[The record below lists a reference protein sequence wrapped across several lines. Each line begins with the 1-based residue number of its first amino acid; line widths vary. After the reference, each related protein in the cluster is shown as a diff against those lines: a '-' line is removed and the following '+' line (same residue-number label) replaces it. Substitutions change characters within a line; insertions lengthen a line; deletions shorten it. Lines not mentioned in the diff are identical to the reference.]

1 MATTW
6 HANPLSSCQRATP
19 SGAVAK
25 EFKIPQTGR
34 CAAAGINL
42 DLQLDRTF
50 FIARAN
56 VAGRIAVT
64 VANNRH
70 VKVGTIAVHVI
81 GFEETL
87 VPSPARKVFLQHTL
101 HIQDAGEHAVAPTD
115 AVVPG
120 PPDEHGM
127 WLARKGR
134 HVVPFS
140 IPLEGIVKS
149 TPGLVETH
157 GAGAAGGGGGDAPR
171 SAGGAGPLPSSFAER
186 KVGGVRYVVC
196 CTLELK
202 HVSQTTPLPPL
213 TTVTPLIVLESLPTP
228 RAETFGFSFPQ
239 AVDAGSPL
247 HAETTAVV
255 AGRTW
260 FGKSG
265 EVRLRATAQVP
276 GGDGAWLAGL
286 PGMVSVEVE
295 NGSRRSVD
303 VLTLSLIRRI
313 KTFAQSS
320 SSSSFTAALN
330 ASQSPASSST
340 TLHDTSSLLLPLSF
354 SRNIAAKRVWRRSD
368 MSTGSNSIADAV
380 AGSDDTAATGPVA
393 KWRGVVKGEKRALV
407 VHIDVPISARSI
419 RFASLL
425 DVSYVIQVSIKPR
438 RSRALEVEIPVTIL
452 HPASLYVNLPSI
464 TVAARCS
471 QGQPTKARLHDA
483 AAAANAEPG
492 YIPLSANIT
501 TGTAAAAAE
510 RNAGAGGSSTRGST
524 SHSLI
529 NDDHITIPTPATTG
543 TVAAAAAAGNDGN
556 DDLVLAIKT
565 LASLHTVSVT
575 TATPPVSSSLSAV
588 PASAPPL
595 RRGGGTLPDSSSSS
609 LYTAPR
615 RHPTTTATAN
625 AIVVPPENPPSPAAT
640 RAASTSST
648 GSVPGG
654 AAGHQP
660 AVVVAQQQQ
669 QPTGYHQHESQQYP
683 YFAADGGS
691 SAVQGGGSVR
701 NASSYADGSTDDG
714 TATRVEQEDIA
725 ATIDRMFEGFPEC
738 EVR

>member
-6 HANPLSSCQRATP
+6 QANPLSACRPGTHVPGGNAVQR
-19 SGAVAK
+19 K
-25 EFKIPQTGR
+25 EFKVPQTGR

-56 VAGRIAVT
+56 VAGRIAIT
-64 VANNRH
+64 VAKNRH
-70 VKVGTIAVHVI
+70 VKVGTIAVHII

-87 VPSPARKVFLQHTL
+87 APSSTRKIFLQHTL
-101 HIQDAGEHAVAPTD
+101 HVQDAGEHAVAPTD

-140 IPLEGIVKS
+140 IPLEGIVK
-149 TPGLVETH
+149 TAGLVETH
-157 GAGAAGGGGGDAPR
+157 AAGDAPR
-171 SAGGAGPLPSSFAER
+171 SAGGAGPLPSSFSE
-186 KVGGVRYVVC
+186 KKIGGIRYVVC

-202 HVSQTTPLPPL
+202 HTSQTVPLPPL
-213 TTVTPLIVLESLPTP
+213 TTVTPFTVLESLPTP
-228 RAETFGFSFPQ
+228 RAETFVFCFPQ

-247 HAETTAVV
+247 HTETTGVV

-265 EVRLRATAQVP
+265 EVRLRATAQVS
-276 GGDGAWLAGL
+276 GGDGAWVAGS
-286 PGMVSVEVE
+286 PGLVSVEVE

-303 VLTLSLIRRI
+303 TLTLCLIRRV

-320 SSSSFTAALN
+320 TSATPAATL
-330 ASQSPASSST
+330 PIPESSST
-340 TLHDTSSLLLPLSF
+340 TLHDTSTLLLPFTF
-354 SRNIAAKRVWRRSD
+354 SRTAVAKRVWRRHDPSA
-368 MSTGSNSIADAV
+368 TNSIAEALAAADDAV
-380 AGSDDTAATGPVA
+380 GAGPVA

-419 RFASLL
+419 RFATLL
-425 DVSYVIQVSIKPR
+425 DVSYVIQISVKPR
-438 RSRALEVEIPVTIL
+438 RSRPIAVEIPVTIL

-464 TVAARCS
+464 HAAARFS
-471 QGQPTKARLHDA
+471 QGHLGKSQLREA
-483 AAAANAEPG
+483 ASAEPQ
-492 YIPLSANIT
+492 YIPLSANV
-501 TGTAAAAAE
+501 AA
-510 RNAGAGGSSTRGST
+510 
-524 SHSLI
+524 
-529 NDDHITIPTPATTG
+529 D
-543 TVAAAAAAGNDGN
+543 TVAAAAELNVSTSLSSVN
-556 DDLVLAIKT
+556 DDKSSAISTNTTTTSDADAAAADDHPAAATSAAPSAPAIKT

-575 TATPPVSSSLSAV
+575 TTATPAPVSSLSAA
-588 PASAPPL
+588 ASAPPL
-595 RRGGGTLPDSSSSS
+595 RHGTLRES

-615 RHPTTTATAN
+615 RHPTASMTKAGMA
-625 AIVVPPENPPSPAAT
+625 AAVPPENPPSPAAT

-648 GSVPGG
+648 GSVPG
-654 AAGHQP
+654 
-660 AVVVAQQQQ
+660 AVGGQQQE
-669 QPTGYHQHESQQYP
+669 QHAEALYSHDTQGNS
-683 YFAADGGS
+683 YFPADGTMQRLQHAEPADYATARAGSGS
-691 SAVQGGGSVR
+691 SEP
-701 NASSYADGSTDDG
+701 T
-714 TATRVEQEDIA
+714 QEDIA